1 MPKRHTLRSL
11 LLSAAM
17 LCGLAGE
24 SPAQPSTE
32 LPPTDLVNIL
42 ISKGGFD
49 AAASAAAGIASQSRQ
64 YAWLPEYVRINRM
77 LATGEAA
84 KAEPH
89 ARTLLKQ
96 HPDETDIRH
105 LLVNILIAQKKYKA
119 ARYHIGKST
128 GKLRDDELDATYKRY
143 LDAYL
148 KVHKPYGMKVSFGA
162 TPSTNAN
169 RGSAEETVDIG
180 GLSFNLDDNA
190 KAQEG
195 VNLEATL
202 SAFYLQQ
209 IGEDT
214 DLLMQGAATLSK
226 NTSSEDNDIVTL
238 VASPQLQHR
247 FDKGRF
253 GIGPV
258 AEYQF
263 VGYAPYVARYGVA
276 GSVSYKLTPD
286 IIIQSQAKFV
296 WQDYDKEDYRDGTKF
311 TGLSRILFP
320 VADQLTGDVSVRYE
334 FERTQR
340 DYLDSNLAGVGVGL
354 TRKWERFDLAT
365 SVSAEYAVREFD
377 GNYPLAGY
385 ARKDEKLTLSVSA
398 SSNRFSIMGTRPSI
412 GYEYVQNNSNIA
424 IKSYNSH
431 NILVGT
437 KRSF

>member
-1 MPKRHTLRSL
+1 MPGVLHGSRTYLLQDDDGRDSDRSDL
-11 LLSAAM
+11 GSDRTF
-17 LCGLAGE
+17 AGGAHVE
-24 SPAQPSTE
+24 QE
-32 LPPTDLVNIL
+32 LFGKVHV
-42 ISKGGFD
+42 GG
-49 AAASAAAGIASQSRQ
+49 G
-64 YAWLPEYVRINRM
+64 YVQENG
-77 LATGEAA
+77 GEGYQLYGA
-84 KAEPH
+84 H
-89 ARTLLKQ
+89 ARAEVVEGTEIRAEFAGSSGLDGSQRLS
-96 HPDETDIRH
+96 TD
-105 LLVNILIAQKKYKA
+105 
-119 ARYHIGKST
+119 
-128 GKLRDDELDATYKRY
+128 
-143 LDAYL
+143 
-148 KVHKPYGMKVSFGA
+148 
-162 TPSTNAN
+162 
-169 RGSAEETVDIG
+169 G
-180 GLSFNLDDNA
+180 GLVYRNAIDAPGRTSGMALQLDVDSDV
-190 KAQEG
+190 G
-195 VNLEATL
+195 RW
-202 SAFYLQQ
+202 